1 MNKVKE
7 LKIDSTLWATP
18 AKLVNLIDFESKKI
32 SIETENN
39 TNNNIKVHNIRY
51 ENGGF
56 YLTINNLRGYF
67 NFNNNNS
74 YDMSLKAV
82 SIKNV
87 AIINHN

>member
-7 LKIDSTLWATP
+7 LKNDSTLWATP
-18 AKLVNLIDFESKKI
+18 AKLVNLIEFETKKI

-56 YLTINNLRGYF
+56 I
-67 NFNNNNS
+67 
-74 YDMSLKAV
+74 
-82 SIKNV
+82 
-87 AIINHN
+87 